1 MKKILVM
8 SDSHGGTAFMRR
20 CVKEFRP
27 DAMIHL
33 GDFHEDG
40 MQIQAEFPHIPMIQ
54 VPGNCDHYRYLGP
67 DPEIRCH
74 NVCSVRLYM
83 THGHRHNV
91 KLTRSLLIRDARELG
106 AQAALYGHSHQA
118 DCYQTEDGLW
128 VLNPGASGHYGGS
141 VGLMEVEDGKILS
154 CQILTDADIPY

>member
-8 SDSHGGTAFMRR
+8 SDSHAGLSFMRR
-20 CVKEFRP
+20 CVRELRP

-40 MQIQAEFPHIPMIQ
+40 LQLAEDFPHIPMIQ

-67 DPEIRCH
+67 DPLIRCH
-74 NVCSVRLYM
+74 NVCGVKLYM

-91 KLTRSLLIRDARELG
+91 KLTRALLIKDAREAG
-106 AQAALYGHSHQA
+106 ALAALYGHTHQA
-118 DCYQTEDGLW
+118 DCYQEEDGMW
-128 VLNPGASGHYGGS
+128 VLNPGPSGHYGGS
-141 VGLMEVEDGKILS
+141 VGMIEVEDGKILQ
-154 CQILTDADIPY
+154 CKIVTDADLPY